1 MYISFL
7 DFLKEVKS
15 KFYIIILFGIIFL
28 SISYSFNQ
36 YKSKDNV
43 FSARL
48 NLVKLTTTNMYQGS
62 KMEYNMQSAI
72 EWISSNAVS
81 NYNYNKENLNM
92 SLECDPEDYLII
104 CMTSGE
110 VNSKD
115 LEKKIKDLI
124 LTSINTALDEYE
136 VYYTSIFDE
145 IITIDTNIKDF
156 VDNAQDATVFE
167 RAHQRNVLEQGKL
180 SKSIFSKAIA
190 GSKLTEADIS
200 NQPFKVNTRYG
211 LVILTAFVCGL
222 FVIFLQMKDKK

>member
-15 KFYIIILFGIIFL
+15 KFYIIIIFGIIFL
-28 SISYSFNQ
+28 SISYSFNH
-36 YKSKDNV
+36 YKSKDNI
-43 FSARL
+43 FSARI
-48 NLVKLTTTNMYQGS
+48 NLVKLSTTNMYQGK

-81 NYNYNKENLNM
+81 NYNYNKENLKMNLKCE
-92 SLECDPEDYLII
+92 SEDYLII
-104 CMTSGE
+104 CTTSGE
-110 VNSKD
+110 VDSKD
-115 LEKKIKDLI
+115 LEKQIKDLI
-124 LTSINTALDEYE
+124 LTSINSALDEYE
-136 VYYTSIFDE
+136 TYYTSIFDE

-167 RAHQRNVLEQGKL
+167 MAHQRHILEQGKL

-190 GSKLTEADIS
+190 GSKLTGADIS
-200 NQPFKVNTRYG
+200 SQPFKVNVRYG
-211 LVILTAFVCGL
+211 LVILTAIVCGL